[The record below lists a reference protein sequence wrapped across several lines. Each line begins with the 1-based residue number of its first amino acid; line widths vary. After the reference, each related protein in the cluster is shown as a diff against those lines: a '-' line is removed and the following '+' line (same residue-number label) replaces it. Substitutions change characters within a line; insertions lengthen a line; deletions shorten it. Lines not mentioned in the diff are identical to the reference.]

1 MALALAV
8 SVNVEAQSFF
18 EKVGKAVE
26 KGVEKGVQRAAEKQ
40 AEKAVNQ
47 AIGGSNSS
55 SKSNSNSNSS
65 SKSNSNSN
73 SSSNSSSSSNKTQTQ
88 NTTSS
93 ISSYECVDLGLPSG
107 TKWATCNMGASS
119 PEDAGS
125 YFAWG
130 EITTKYSY
138 KEETSKMFGKEINDI
153 SGNSTYDAASARW
166 GKGWRMPTKADFE
179 ELINNCRGQYILQ
192 GGVWGVKFTSK
203 TNGNSIF
210 LPTTGYKN
218 DSALEQ
224 YNEKGYYWTSTP
236 RSGFAHYGARFQLSK
251 EGGKVDLDN
260 WYVWFKNNCPLNG
273 PLFDDFRFASRENG
287 EVQFTIQIDCC
298 WNNHKYCVYGRKNGF
313 KEPLFECDKVKELV
327 KWFNET
333 W

>member
-1 MALALAV
+1 MKIKVLFMALALAV

-47 AIGGSNSS
+47 AIGG
-55 SKSNSNSNSS
+55 SNSS

-251 EGGKVDLDN
+251 EGGKVD
-260 WYVWFKNNCPLNG
+260 WGTAFYG
-273 PLFDDFRFASRENG
+273 
-287 EVQFTIQIDCC
+287 
-298 WNNHKYCVYGRKNGF
+298 YCIRPVMK
-313 KEPLFECDKVKELV
+313 
-327 KWFNET
+327 
-333 W
+333 

>member
-1 MALALAV
+1 MKIKVIFMALALAL

-40 AEKAVNQ
+40 TEKAVNQ
-47 AIGGSNSS
+47 AISGSNSGS
-55 SKSNSNSNSS
+55 SSSSS

-88 NTTSS
+88 STSS
-93 ISSYECVDLGLPSG
+93 SMSSFECVDLGLPSG

-119 PEDAGS
+119 PEDTGS

-153 SGNSTYDAASARW
+153 SGNSTYDAANARW
-166 GKGWRMPTKADFE
+166 GKSWRMPTKADFE
-179 ELINNCRGQYILQ
+179 ELINNCRGQYMLQ
-192 GGVWGVKFTSK
+192 NGKWGVKFTSK

-210 LPTTGYKN
+210 LPATGYKY
-218 DSALEQ
+218 DTSLEQ
-224 YNEKGYYWTSTP
+224 VNEKGYYWTSTP
-236 RSGFAHYGARFQLSK
+236 RSGFAHYGARFLLSK
-251 EGGKVDLDN
+251 EGGKVD
-260 WYVWFKNNCPLNG
+260 WGTTFYG
-273 PLFDDFRFASRENG
+273 
-287 EVQFTIQIDCC
+287 
-298 WNNHKYCVYGRKNGF
+298 YCIRPVTK
-313 KEPLFECDKVKELV
+313 
-327 KWFNET
+327 
-333 W
+333 

>member
-1 MALALAV
+1 MKIKVIFMALALAL

-26 KGVEKGVQRAAEKQ
+26 KGVERGVQRAAEKQ
-40 AEKAVNQ
+40 AEKAVNKTVDK
-47 AIGGSNSS
+47 ATSGSSSSS
-55 SKSNSNSNSS
+55 SKPQQTQQPSQTQQATAP
-65 SKSNSNSN
+65 
-73 SSSNSSSSSNKTQTQ
+73 SSSNKTQTQ

-251 EGGKVDLDN
+251 EGGKVDWGTTFL
-260 WYVWFKNNCPLNG
+260 G
-273 PLFDDFRFASRENG
+273 
-287 EVQFTIQIDCC
+287 
-298 WNNHKYCVYGRKNGF
+298 YCIRPVMK
-313 KEPLFECDKVKELV
+313 
-327 KWFNET
+327 
-333 W
+333 

>member
-1 MALALAV
+1 MKIKVIFMALALAL

-26 KGVEKGVQRAAEKQ
+26 RGVERGVQRAAEKQ
-40 AEKAVNQ
+40 AEKAVNKTVDK
-47 AIGGSNSS
+47 ATSG
-55 SKSNSNSNSS
+55 
-65 SKSNSNSN
+65 
-73 SSSNSSSSSNKTQTQ
+73 SSSSSSKPQQTQ
-88 NTTSS
+88 QAKQTQQATAPSSSNNTSKHE
-93 ISSYECVDLGLPSG
+93 YVDLGLPSG
-107 TKWATCNMGASS
+107 TKWATCNIGASS

-138 KEETSKMFGKEINDI
+138 KEATHNLYGKEMADI

-236 RSGFAHYGARFQLSK
+236 RSGFAHFGARFQLSK
-251 EGGKVDLDN
+251 EGGKVD
-260 WYVWFKNNCPLNG
+260 WGTAFYG
-273 PLFDDFRFASRENG
+273 
-287 EVQFTIQIDCC
+287 
-298 WNNHKYCVYGRKNGF
+298 YCIRPVAK
-313 KEPLFECDKVKELV
+313 
-327 KWFNET
+327 
-333 W
+333 